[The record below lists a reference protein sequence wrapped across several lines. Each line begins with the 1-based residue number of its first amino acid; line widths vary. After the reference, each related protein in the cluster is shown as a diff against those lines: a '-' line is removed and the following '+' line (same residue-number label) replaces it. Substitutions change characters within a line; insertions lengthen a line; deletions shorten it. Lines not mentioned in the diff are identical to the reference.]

1 MSVTRVSNNATP
13 SGANRGKQKW
23 LRDLTVALTVISLFG
38 ADFAFRADA
47 IPANR
52 KTVATFGTP
61 VEIPGKALPAGTY
74 VFKVL
79 DDTGNRDVVQVF
91 DKDEKQLLAT
101 LLAVPDYRETPPDKP
116 IVNFEERSSEAPPAV
131 KALYFPGD
139 TYGLQFV
146 YPQDRAAQLAR
157 RTGQNVLSMRNDMTQ
172 NMAAPA
178 TSANAPNVQHLEK
191 TEITGVD
198 PSGNP
203 VAIVIIVGSK
213 PQK

>member
-1 MSVTRVSNNATP
+1 MIPILAAHFVRCGSTSHP
-13 SGANRGKQKW
+13 Q
-23 LRDLTVALTVISLFG
+23 
-38 ADFAFRADA
+38 ADFEGPIAQIF
-47 IPANR
+47 
-52 KTVATFGTP
+52 
-61 VEIPGKALPAGTY
+61 
-74 VFKVL
+74 
-79 DDTGNRDVVQVF
+79 
-91 DKDEKQLLAT
+91 LA
-101 LLAVPDYRETPPDKP
+101 PFPFQFEPDKP
-116 IVNFEERSSEAPPAV
+116 IVNFEERSSDAPPAV

-178 TSANAPNVQHLEK
+178 SSANGPSIQHLEN
-191 TEITGVD
+191 TEVTGVD

-203 VAIVIIVGSK
+203 VAVVIIVGSK